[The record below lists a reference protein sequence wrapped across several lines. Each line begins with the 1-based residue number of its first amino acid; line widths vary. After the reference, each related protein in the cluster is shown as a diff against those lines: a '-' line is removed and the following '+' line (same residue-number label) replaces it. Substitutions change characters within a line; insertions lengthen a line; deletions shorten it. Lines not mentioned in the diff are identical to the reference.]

1 MIRMDDEKCVVILG
15 RFSDEEEVGEV
26 KVNVEER
33 ENCSEGK
40 EEEEVKDEK
49 DLEVKGTESVSQ
61 MCVHIVYE
69 RMWM

>member
-1 MIRMDDEKCVVILG
+1 MIRRDDEKCALG

-33 ENCSEGK
+33 ENGK
-40 EEEEVKDEK
+40 EEEEVKHEK

-61 MCVHIVYE
+61 MCVYIVCE
-69 RMWM
+69 TMWM